1 MCSSFDYKTAMH
13 IELNDRSRTLLRAIA
28 VAVISFASA
37 VTLSGCA
44 STPPPPEPYPEI
56 SARITAGEEVA
67 ADALRASFIAADDL
81 PERLQRLAPLERQ
94 VLQMI
99 EDEPLRLGSIG
110 SAILD
115 AYYGSL
121 AGHYAM
127 KTYYERVES
136 AEAAAIHSAWLD
148 KLMGAIENSGD
159 GERTAPYIVLSAS
172 EAETWLRLTERSVVG
187 TLYQTSDEIQFGL
200 VTLSKPPQGRLE
212 TRHFDLQ
219 IAYDAVRRQAQGPEG
234 GDFSPELLI
243 RFLAGQNDSAAQAAI
258 GTFFAL
264 SGDGESAINWLHA
277 ASRSGNVLANLML
290 ARVHWQRA
298 DAAEGELR
306 DTEFGAVLD
315 NYLHAIAL
323 GSDEAML
330 RLGTLYIGGVYG
342 EDNVASGLPL
352 LEQAD
357 GLGSAEA
364 AMYLGHLYYAGDT
377 VERDI
382 ARADHYYRRGAEN
395 GGVRT
400 RATYVRFLLDDDAE
414 SFANADAVTWL
425 RDVAEGDA
433 QANVLL
439 GYVNARGLGVT
450 QSLRTAQRHFREAVD
465 AAPDNA
471 DIINEVAWTLTVSQF
486 DALRDERYA
495 LSIMTK
501 MMESNPTARQNP
513 AFIDTWAAAHAA
525 NGQFE
530 RAIELQ
536 TEALAAAREGDDE
549 DVIVELESHLALFQ
563 SGDVVIDPI
572 P

>member
-1 MCSSFDYKTAMH
+1 MH
-13 IELNDRSRTLLRAIA
+13 NEMNRWVRSALRALSSA
-28 VAVISFASA
+28 LISALA
-37 VTLSGCA
+37 ITILTGCA
-44 STPPPPEPYPEI
+44 SAPPPPEPYPEI
-56 SARITAGEEVA
+56 TARITAGEEVSA
-67 ADALRASFIAADDL
+67 EALRASFIAADDL

-127 KTYYERVES
+127 KTYYDRVES
-136 AEAAAIHSAWLD
+136 EDASALHSAWLER
-148 KLMGAIENSGD
+148 LSGAIENSGD
-159 GERTAPYIVLSAS
+159 GGRDAPYVVLSAS
-172 EAETWLRLTERSVVG
+172 EAETWLRLADRSVVG
-187 TLYQTSDEIQFGL
+187 TLYQTSDELPFGL
-200 VTLSKPPQGRLE
+200 VTLSKPTDGPLE
-212 TRHFDLQ
+212 TKTFDLQ
-219 IAYDAVRRQAQGPEG
+219 IAYDAVRRQAEGPDG

-277 ASRSGNVLANLML
+277 SSRSGNVLANLML

-306 DTEFGAVLD
+306 KTEFDAVLD

-357 GLGSAEA
+357 TLGNADA

-382 ARADHYYRRGAEN
+382 ERADGYYRRGAEN
-395 GGVRT
+395 GNVRT

-414 SFANADAVTWL
+414 AFASEQAIDWL
-425 RDVAEGDA
+425 REVADGDA

-439 GYVNARGLGVT
+439 GYANARGLGI
-450 QSLRTAQRHFREAVD
+450 QQNLRAAKNSFRAAVD
-465 AAPDNA
+465 AAPDDA
-471 DIINEVAWTLTVSQF
+471 DIVNEVAWTLTVSQY

-495 LSIMTK
+495 LGIMTT

-525 NGQFE
+525 NGEFK

-536 TEALAAAREGDDE
+536 TEALAAAREGEDE
-549 DVIVELESHLALFQ
+549 DVIAELESHLELFNA
-563 SGDVVIDPI
+563 GDVVIDPI